1 MNKEI
6 RFVNP
11 SVTKLENKNLNK
23 AFKSGWLSHGPYVEK
38 FEKKFCKLLNSKYS
52 ISVNNGTNAI
62 LLILMTLDFKRGDEI
77 LVPSFCYISPIHMLK
92 ILGLVPVPVD
102 IELSNLQMN
111 VDQIEKK
118 ISKKTKAILL
128 IHNYGS
134 ICDLKKIKKVA
145 KKKSLYII
153 EDVSEVLFSKQDNN
167 FVGNCNWF
175 NSEKIISYA
184 SLHASKTLIAGEGGI
199 IITNSKKISF
209 KLKVL
214 RNHGQKGKP
223 YFYAM
228 TGGNF
233 RLSNLLASISYSQL
247 LRVREIIKKKQ
258 ILNAIYKEE
267 LSNNIRFSLMTDPK
281 NFKSIK
287 WGFPILLK
295 KQKDRENIMKL
306 LNRNSTL
313 CRPGFYSLNKLKHL
327 NIFKNKLT
335 SKLDF
340 KNAEIANKNVIVLPM
355 HSKIKVNDVNKIC
368 KEILDYFKKFYKIS

>member
-6 RFVNP
+6 RFVDP
-11 SVTKLENKNLNK
+11 SVTKLEKKNLNK
-23 AFKSGWLSHGPYVEK
+23 AFKSGWLSHGPYVQK
-38 FEKKFCKLLNSKYS
+38 FEKRFCTLLNSKYS

-62 LLILMTLDFKRGDEI
+62 LLILMTLNFKRGDEI

-102 IELSNLQMN
+102 IELNNLQIN
-111 VDQIEKK
+111 ADQIEKK
-118 ISKKTKAILL
+118 ITKKTKAILL

-134 ICDLKKIKKVA
+134 VCDLKKIKKIA

-153 EDVSEVLFSKQDNN
+153 EDVSEVLFSKLNN
-167 FVGNCNWF
+167 KFIGNCNWYD
-175 NSEKIISYA
+175 NEKIVSYA

-199 IITNSKKISF
+199 IITNSKKISL
-209 KLKVL
+209 KLKLL

-223 YFYAM
+223 YFYEM
-228 TGGNF
+228 IGGNF
-233 RLSNLLASISYSQL
+233 RLSNLLASIGYSQL
-247 LRVREIIKKKQ
+247 LRVNEIIKKKQ
-258 ILNAIYKEE
+258 IINSIYEKK
-267 LSNNIRFSLMTDPK
+267 LKKKNKFLLMSDPK

-295 KQKDRENIMKL
+295 KQKDKENIMKI

-313 CRPGFYSLNKLKHL
+313 CRPGFYSLSKLKHL
-327 NIFKNKLT
+327 KIFKNKLT

-340 KNAEIANKNVIVLPM
+340 RNAEIAAKNVIVLPM

>member
-1 MNKEI
+1 MKNIK
-6 RFVNP
+6 FVDPLTTNIE
-11 SVTKLENKNLNK
+11 KKNLN
-23 AFKSGWLSHGPYVEK
+23 AALKSGWLSHGPYVEN

-62 LLILMTLDFKRGDEI
+62 LLILMALNFKRGDEI

-92 ILGLVPVPVD
+92 VLGLVPVPVD
-102 IELSNLQMN
+102 IELSNLQIN
-111 VDQIEKK
+111 TNQIEKK
-118 ISKKTKAILL
+118 ISKKTRAILL

-134 ICDLKKIKKVA
+134 ICELKKIKRIA
-145 KKKSLYII
+145 KKKNLYII
-153 EDVSEVLFSKQDNN
+153 EDVSEVLFSKQNNN
-167 FVGNCNWF
+167 FVGDCNWY

-199 IITNSKKISF
+199 IITNSKKISL
-209 KLKVL
+209 KLKIL

-258 ILNAIYKEE
+258 LLNSIYEKK
-267 LSNNIRFSLMTDPK
+267 LSKNAKFSIMSDPK

-295 KQKDRENIMKL
+295 KKNDKENIMKI

-313 CRPGFYSLNKLKHL
+313 CRPGFYSLSKLNHL
-327 NIFKNKLT
+327 KIFKNKLT

-340 KNAEIANKNVIVLPM
+340 KNAEIATKNVIVLPM
-355 HSKIKVNDVNKIC
+355 HTKIKINDVNKIC
-368 KEILDYFKKFYKIS
+368 NEILNYFKKI

>member
-1 MNKEI
+1 MKNIK
-6 RFVNP
+6 FVDPLTTNIE
-11 SVTKLENKNLNK
+11 KKNLN
-23 AFKSGWLSHGPYVEK
+23 AALKSGWLSHGPYVEN

-62 LLILMTLDFKRGDEI
+62 LLILMALNFKRGDEI

-92 ILGLVPVPVD
+92 VLGLVPVPVD
-102 IELSNLQMN
+102 IELSNLQIN
-111 VDQIEKK
+111 TNQIEKK
-118 ISKKTKAILL
+118 ISKKTRAILL

-134 ICDLKKIKKVA
+134 ICELKKIKRIA
-145 KKKSLYII
+145 KKKNLYII
-153 EDVSEVLFSKQDNN
+153 EDVSEVLFSKQNNN
-167 FVGNCNWF
+167 FVGDCNWY

-199 IITNSKKISF
+199 IITNSKKISL
-209 KLKVL
+209 KLKIL

-258 ILNAIYKEE
+258 LLNSIYEKK
-267 LSNNIRFSLMTDPK
+267 LSKNAKFSIMSDPK

-295 KQKDRENIMKL
+295 KKNDKENIMKI

-313 CRPGFYSLNKLKHL
+313 CRPGFYSLSKLNHL
-327 NIFKNKLT
+327 KICKNKLT

-355 HSKIKVNDVNKIC
+355 HTKIKINDVNKIC
-368 KEILDYFKKFYKIS
+368 NEILNYFKKI

>member
-1 MNKEI
+1 MKNIK
-6 RFVNP
+6 FVDP
-11 SVTKLENKNLNK
+11 LVTNLEKKNLNH
-23 AFKSGWLSHGPYVEK
+23 ALKSGWLSHGPYVEN
-38 FEKKFCKLLNSKYS
+38 FEKKFSRLMNSKYS

-62 LLILMTLDFKRGDEI
+62 LLILMSLNFKRGDEI

-102 IELSNLQMN
+102 IELSNLQIN
-111 VDQIEKK
+111 TDQIKKK
-118 ISKKTKAILL
+118 ITKKTKAILL

-134 ICDLKKIKKVA
+134 ICDLKKIKKIA
-145 KKKSLYII
+145 EKKSLFII
-153 EDVSEVLFSKQDNN
+153 EDVSEVLFSKQNNN

-199 IITNSKKISF
+199 IITNSKRTSL
-209 KLKVL
+209 KLKLL

-223 YFYAM
+223 YFYEM

-233 RLSNLLASISYSQL
+233 RLSNLLASIGYSQL
-247 LRVREIIKKKQ
+247 LRVNEIIKKKH
-258 ILNAIYKEE
+258 ILNSVYKKK
-267 LSNNIRFSLMTDPK
+267 LSKNTKFSLMADPK

-295 KQKDRENIMKL
+295 KQKDKVNIMKI
-306 LNRNSTL
+306 LNKNSTI

-327 NIFKNKLT
+327 KIFKNNQTLK
-335 SKLDF
+335 SEF
-340 KNAEIANKNVIVLPM
+340 KNAEIANKNVLILPM
-355 HSKIKVNDVNKIC
+355 HSKMNTNDVEKIC
-368 KEILDYFKKFYKIS
+368 KKILDYL

>member
-1 MNKEI
+1 M
-6 RFVNP
+6 
-11 SVTKLENKNLNK
+11 
-23 AFKSGWLSHGPYVEK
+23 
-38 FEKKFCKLLNSKYS
+38 NSKYS

-62 LLILMTLDFKRGDEI
+62 LLILMSLNFKRGDEI

-102 IELSNLQMN
+102 IELSNLQIN
-111 VDQIEKK
+111 TDQIKKK
-118 ISKKTKAILL
+118 ITKKTKAILL

-134 ICDLKKIKKVA
+134 ICDLKKIKKIA
-145 KKKSLYII
+145 EKKSLFII
-153 EDVSEVLFSKQDNN
+153 EDVSEVLFSKQNNN

-199 IITNSKKISF
+199 IITNSKRTSL
-209 KLKVL
+209 KLKLL

-223 YFYAM
+223 YFYEM

-233 RLSNLLASISYSQL
+233 RLSNLLASIGYSQL
-247 LRVREIIKKKQ
+247 LRVNEIIKKKH
-258 ILNAIYKEE
+258 ILNSVYKKK
-267 LSNNIRFSLMTDPK
+267 LSKNTKFSLMADPK

-295 KQKDRENIMKL
+295 KQKDKVNIMKI
-306 LNRNSTL
+306 LNKNSTI

-327 NIFKNKLT
+327 KIFKNNQTLK
-335 SKLDF
+335 SDF
-340 KNAEIANKNVIVLPM
+340 KNAEIANKNVLILPM
-355 HSKIKVNDVNKIC
+355 HSKMNTNDVEKIC
-368 KEILDYFKKFYKIS
+368 KKILDYL

>member
-1 MNKEI
+1 MKNIK
-6 RFVNP
+6 FVDPLTTNIEKK
-11 SVTKLENKNLNK
+11 KLNAAL
-23 AFKSGWLSHGPYVEK
+23 KSGWLSHGPYVEN

-62 LLILMTLDFKRGDEI
+62 LLILMALNFKRGDEI

-92 ILGLVPVPVD
+92 VLGLVPVPVD
-102 IELSNLQMN
+102 IELSNLQIN
-111 VDQIEKK
+111 TNQIEKK
-118 ISKKTKAILL
+118 ISKKTRAILL

-134 ICDLKKIKKVA
+134 ICELKKIKRIA
-145 KKKSLYII
+145 KKKNLYII
-153 EDVSEVLFSKQDNN
+153 EDVSEVLFSKQNNN
-167 FVGNCNWF
+167 FVGDCNWY

-199 IITNSKKISF
+199 IITNSKKISL
-209 KLKVL
+209 KLKIL

-258 ILNAIYKEE
+258 LLNSIYEKK
-267 LSNNIRFSLMTDPK
+267 LSKNAKFSIMSDPK

-295 KQKDRENIMKL
+295 KKNDKENIMKI

-313 CRPGFYSLNKLKHL
+313 CRPGFYSLSKLNHL
-327 NIFKNKLT
+327 KIFKNKLT

-355 HSKIKVNDVNKIC
+355 HTKIKINDVNKIC
-368 KEILDYFKKFYKIS
+368 NEILNYFKKI

>member
-1 MNKEI
+1 MKNIK
-6 RFVNP
+6 FVDPFTTN
-11 SVTKLENKNLNK
+11 LEKKNLNS
-23 AFKSGWLSHGPYVEK
+23 ALKSGWLSHGPYVEN
-38 FEKKFCKLLNSKYS
+38 FEKKFGKLMNSKYS
-52 ISVNNGTNAI
+52 ISVNNGTNAM
-62 LLILMTLDFKRGDEI
+62 LLILMALNFKRGDEI
-77 LVPSFCYISPIHMLK
+77 LVPSFCYVSPIHMLK

-102 IELSNLQMN
+102 IELSNLQIN
-111 VDQIEKK
+111 VNQIEKK
-118 ISKKTKAILL
+118 INRKTKAILL

-134 ICDLKKIKKVA
+134 ICDLKKIKKIA

-199 IITNSKKISF
+199 IITNSKKISL

-247 LRVREIIKKKQ
+247 LRVREIMKKKQ
-258 ILNAIYKEE
+258 ILNSIYKKK
-267 LSNNIRFSLMTDPK
+267 LSNNVKFSLMSDPK

-295 KQKDRENIMKL
+295 KQKDKENIMKI

-313 CRPGFYSLNKLKHL
+313 CRPGFYSLSKLKHL
-327 NIFKNKLT
+327 KIFKNKLS

-340 KNAEIANKNVIVLPM
+340 KNAEIANRNVIVLPM
-355 HSKIKVNDVNKIC
+355 HSKIKINDVNKIC
-368 KEILDYFKKFYKIS
+368 KEILNYF